1 MKKTIKG
8 LLFALM
14 ALISVSAIAQEKSF
28 EFYFKDFSIKA
39 GEKKTIQLYL
49 KNNFLG
55 RDFQIQVF
63 FPEGIKPVPT
73 KAGGKKYFVQVGR
86 ALADGTVF
94 SQAYVDSI
102 GRLRMLSNNF
112 DGESVY
118 EAGDAAIAELTV
130 EASADFNSKVV
141 CQIKATPDYG
151 NKLNYDGEKNN
162 VVTVVQKEDKDF
174 AAYPAVTLPWL
185 LANGVEGG
193 EYGIADPVAVVSENE
208 LGAFIQ
214 DAARTPMRVKT
225 AAKFNVAGC
234 AAEAIMG
241 KYTVVN
247 GNPCLYASENMAAPE
262 EDNTVTAAV
271 KSTTLNNVLFNPETN
286 EVVKFGGY
294 MRERDNTICAYKG
307 TADQGQCI
315 ALDWSAAGLTAPTDG
330 SYFTVTGPVQLK
342 MTWPEA
348 EKTAGMTG
356 KDGEGAWKNYILY
369 PVAIDT
375 KIPTGVADLN
385 ADKAVA
391 GVKYVN
397 VAGVES
403 NTPFEGVNIV
413 VTTYTDGTKA
423 AVKVIK

>member
-39 GEKKTIQLYL
+39 GEKKTIKLYL

-94 SQAYVDSI
+94 SQAYVEDLN
-102 GRLRMLSNNF
+102 RLRMLSNNF
-112 DGESVY
+112 DGESTY

-130 EASADFNSKVV
+130 EASSNFSSKEV
-141 CQIKATPDYG
+141 CQIKATADFG
-151 NKLNYDGEKNN
+151 NKLNYDGDNN
-162 VVTVVQKEDKDF
+162 TVLTVVQKEDKQF
-174 AAYPAVTLPWL
+174 AAYPAVTIPWL

-193 EYGIADPVAVVSENE
+193 EYGIADPVAVVTENN
-208 LGAFIQ
+208 LGAFVL
-214 DAARTPMRVKT
+214 DAGYNPMKVATTSKL
-225 AAKFNVAGC
+225 NVGGC

-241 KYTVVN
+241 TYNVVN
-247 GNPCLYASENMAAPE
+247 GNPCLTASANMAAPE
-262 EDNTVTAAV
+262 EDISLTASIKIA
-271 KSTTLNNVLFNPETN
+271 TLDNQLFNPEPN
-286 EVVKFGGY
+286 EVVQFGGY
-294 MRERDNTICAYKG
+294 MRASDNTICAYKG
-307 TADQGQCI
+307 TKDQGQCI
-315 ALDWSAAGLTAPTDG
+315 TLDWSAAGLTAPADG
-330 SYFTVTGPVQLK
+330 SYFKVTGPVQLK
-342 MTWPEA
+342 MAWPDA

-356 KDGEGAWKNYILY
+356 KDGEGAWKNYIMY
-369 PVAIDT
+369 PDFIDT
-375 KIPTGVADLN
+375 NITTGVNDVN
-385 ADKAVA
+385 ASKTVA

-403 NTPFEGVNIV
+403 NTPFNGVNIV